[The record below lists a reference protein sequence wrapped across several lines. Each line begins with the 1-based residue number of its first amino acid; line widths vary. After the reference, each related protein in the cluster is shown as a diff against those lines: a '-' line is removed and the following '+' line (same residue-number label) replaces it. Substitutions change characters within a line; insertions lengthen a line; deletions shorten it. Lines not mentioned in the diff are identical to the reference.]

1 MSSLSTA
8 QLIVSIAEYYT
19 IYTGFITLF
28 FGIFGNISLI
38 FVLTRLRIFRGNPSE
53 FYLIVE
59 SITNSLQMALLL
71 TSRIAMNGF
80 AIDLTQTI
88 LFWCK
93 LRGSFRAYFTLKPL
107 SIICFSAIDQYLST
121 SYYPFLRQKSTIN
134 LAKILITIVTIVWIL
149 HGIPFFLLSGIQIT
163 YGCFI
168 YNSSFLNYILYFYY
182 PILSGILPIIISTC
196 FGVLAYRNVR
206 RIVRRQMPIRRRKF
220 DQQLTAMILIRV
232 IFLIITISPYVLE
245 RIYAV
250 AFKTNHGILYD
261 AIFTLIDDVAYS
273 FYHINYAGSFYL
285 FLISSKRFR
294 RQVKYA
300 FIQKFWEIFCT
311 RRIHQSQIAP
321 IAQSSISEDDF

>member
-38 FVLTRLRIFRGNPSE
+38 FVLTRLRIFRGNPSA

-134 LAKILITIVTIVWIL
+134 LAKNSYYYCNESLDSTWYTILFIVW
-149 HGIPFFLLSGIQIT
+149 
-163 YGCFI
+163 
-168 YNSSFLNYILYFYY
+168 NSNNIWMLYI
-182 PILSGILPIIISTC
+182 
-196 FGVLAYRNVR
+196 
-206 RIVRRQMPIRRRKF
+206 
-220 DQQLTAMILIRV
+220 
-232 IFLIITISPYVLE
+232 
-245 RIYAV
+245 
-250 AFKTNHGILYD
+250 
-261 AIFTLIDDVAYS
+261 
-273 FYHINYAGSFYL
+273 
-285 FLISSKRFR
+285 
-294 RQVKYA
+294 
-300 FIQKFWEIFCT
+300 
-311 RRIHQSQIAP
+311 
-321 IAQSSISEDDF
+321 

>member
-1 MSSLSTA
+1 
-8 QLIVSIAEYYT
+8 I
-19 IYTGFITLF
+19 
-28 FGIFGNISLI
+28 
-38 FVLTRLRIFRGNPSE
+38 
-53 FYLIVE
+53 
-59 SITNSLQMALLL
+59 
-71 TSRIAMNGF
+71 
-80 AIDLTQTI
+80 
-88 LFWCK
+88 
-93 LRGSFRAYFTLKPL
+93 
-107 SIICFSAIDQYLST
+107 
-121 SYYPFLRQKSTIN
+121 
-134 LAKILITIVTIVWIL
+134 
-149 HGIPFFLLSGIQIT
+149 
-163 YGCFI
+163 
-168 YNSSFLNYILYFYY
+168 
-182 PILSGILPIIISTC
+182 
-196 FGVLAYRNVR
+196 LAYRNVR